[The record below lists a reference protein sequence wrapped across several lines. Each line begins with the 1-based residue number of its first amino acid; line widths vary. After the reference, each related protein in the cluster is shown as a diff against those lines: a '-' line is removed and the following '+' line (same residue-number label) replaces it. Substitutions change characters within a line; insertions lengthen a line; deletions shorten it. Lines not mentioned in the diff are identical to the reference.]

1 MNMEK
6 TFAAMNNPFMKAL
19 RILEINPNHE
29 LFKKLSGLHA
39 LGKDSAEFKDFCN
52 LLYTQA
58 LLIEGIMP
66 KNPVEVA
73 KKIANLMAK

>member
-1 MNMEK
+1 MR
-6 TFAAMNNPFMKAL
+6 F
-19 RILEINPNHE
+19 HE

-39 LGKDSAEFKDFCN
+39 LGKDTAEFKDFCK

-66 KNPVEVA
+66 NNPVEVA
-73 KKIANLMAK
+73 NKIAELMVK

>member
-1 MNMEK
+1 MEK
-6 TFAAMNNPFMKAL
+6 TFAAMNNPMMKAT
-19 RILEINPNHE
+19 RILELNPNHE

-39 LGKDSAEFKDFCN
+39 LDKESGDFKDFCK

-66 KNPVEVA
+66 DNHVELA
-73 KKIANLMAK
+73 NKIADLMTK